1 MAENPTKQRTAHTG
15 ADGASRASD
24 PAPRRRATSPLVPP
38 GAIAVQAP
46 ESTDDRSLRRE
57 LLLGDLARRT
67 LNDLEPR
74 RLARVAVETIGRGL
88 EVDICL
94 LLAMRGNRL
103 VSRES
108 GVYAAPAAAL
118 DVEFAIDGA
127 NEIFNSIRLEGEVV
141 VDDVEREVEAGTSLA
156 SLGAALSAKSLL
168 AVPIIFSSRMR
179 ALLVLA
185 MQTGRRAWTMDE
197 RHIAREASSII
208 SVAQRQ
214 GELLDEARRVGERE
228 LLIRQIGRA
237 LRSSL
242 GLDHVLRTAAERV
255 GEAVK
260 ADGLVVWRSER
271 TTELTPLWR
280 FALGSGEQRLVER
293 AGAESAPVS
302 ISERVLEELLARHSA
317 QLVDDDWIGADA
329 LLATLPPSERRVIV
343 CPIVVRGEIWGL
355 VEIDRRSA
363 GWVWREGEL
372 AFVSEVAEQLAT
384 AVAQA
389 QLFDQVLRSQ
399 HEWETTFDGLADAV
413 IIYDDQ
419 RSVRRTNLATSTLLN
434 RPLGDLIGNGC
445 CSLGLCTD
453 KDGCAVERAM
463 GQRERV
469 VLEILSQRTYHVLH
483 VTVDPIVNERGN
495 IIGAVQLVRDLD
507 DLRRTEA
514 ELRRQQHFLVNLVES
529 AHDAIFVIDLAGR
542 LVWSNSHL
550 AGLSGRLISEMLGQS
565 YTSFVSEDQH
575 EEFDQH
581 FRAAMSGESRRFEA
595 SIYNT
600 TNGEERRVVLTYS
613 PIHEDGK
620 VVSVLGVARDV
631 TEEKSIAERSQQADK
646 LRALGQLASGV
657 AHDVNN
663 DLAAILGRVQ
673 RLMRNPEY
681 QALNREFEVIETA
694 ALDSAQ
700 TVRRIQNFARQQGQ
714 ADFVAVDLNGLVRDA
729 IEITRTR
736 WLDDAQSRGIRYTV
750 DFEAANLPPILG
762 DGSQLR
768 EVFVNLIINA
778 IDAMPEG
785 GALRV
790 VSSDGDGEAV
800 VRFADEGMGI
810 PRRIRERIFEPFFS
824 TKGASGTGMGLAVSY
839 GIVTRHNGRIDLESE
854 VGKGTTFTL
863 SFPLTDLPAEVS
875 PVRAAGF
882 VGPLKVLVI
891 DDEEVVREVLA
902 DLLDE
907 QGHTVFQTATGAE
920 GISIIERNGP
930 FDVVFTDLS
939 MPEMDG
945 WAVARCV
952 RERFEGLKVVL
963 VTGYGVSVMPPN
975 EETGLVDS
983 IIGKPFE
990 YDDISDLL
998 WRLYLP

>member
-1 MAENPTKQRTAHTG
+1 MNQHA
-15 ADGASRASD
+15 ASAGEDEVAVSD
-24 PAPRRRATSPLVPP
+24 AKPRRRDTSPLVLP
-38 GAIAVQAP
+38 GGIVITATEAKD
-46 ESTDDRSLRRE
+46 ERSIRRE

-67 LNDLEPR
+67 LADLDPR
-74 RLARVAVETIGRGL
+74 ALARVAVETIGRGL
-88 EVDICL
+88 ELDVCAL
-94 LLAMRGNRL
+94 LSMRGNRL
-103 VSRES
+103 MSRQS
-108 GVYAAPAAAL
+108 GLYQAGSSAL
-118 DVEFAIDGA
+118 PDDFAIDGA
-127 NEIFNSIRLEGEVV
+127 NEIFSAIRLEGEVV
-141 VDDVEREVEAGTSLA
+141 VSDVSVDVAPDTPLA
-156 SLGAALSAKSLL
+156 HLAVALSARALF
-168 AVPIIFSSRMR
+168 AVPIVFSARMR
-179 ALLVLA
+179 ALLVMA
-185 MQTGRRAWTMDE
+185 MQSTTREWTLED
-197 RHIAREASSII
+197 RHVAREASTIVSI
-208 SVAQRQ
+208 AQRQ
-214 GELLDEARRVGERE
+214 AELLDEARRVGERE

-242 GLDHVLRTAAERV
+242 GLDHVLRTAADRV
-255 GEAVK
+255 GEAVQ
-260 ADGLVVWRSER
+260 ADGLVVWRCEHGAD
-271 TTELTPLWR
+271 LTPLWR
-280 FALGSGEQRLVER
+280 FVDGGVDHRLVER
-293 AGAESAPVS
+293 ADSESVAVTVADD
-302 ISERVLEELLARHSA
+302 VLDELLARHTA
-317 QLVDDDWIGADA
+317 QIVEDGWMAA
-329 LLATLPPSERRVIV
+329 ATLEAKSHTADRRVVV

-355 VEIDRRSA
+355 LEIDRRTA

-372 AFVSEVAEQLAT
+372 AFISEVAEQLAT
-384 AVAQA
+384 AVHQA

-413 IIYDDQ
+413 IIYDDE
-419 RSVRRTNLATSTLLN
+419 RNVRRTNLATSSLLN
-434 RPLGDLIGNGC
+434 RTLGDLVGRPC

-463 GQRERV
+463 GVRERV

-483 VTVDPIVNERGN
+483 VTVDPIVNEHGD

-550 AGLSGRLISEMLGQS
+550 TTLTGRLISELLGQS
-565 YTSFVSEDQH
+565 YSSFVSEDQQ

-581 FRAAMSGESRRFEA
+581 FQATTTGETRRFEA
-595 SIYNT
+595 SIFNSA
-600 TNGEERRVVLTYS
+600 NGEERRVVLTYS
-613 PIHEDGK
+613 PINEDGK
-620 VVSVLGVARDV
+620 IVSVLGVARDV

-673 RLMRNPEY
+673 RLMRNPDY
-681 QALNREFEVIETA
+681 AAMRDEFEVIETA

-714 ADFVAVDLNGLVRDA
+714 ADFEPVDLNGLVRDA

-736 WLDDAQSRGIRYTV
+736 WLDDAHSRGIKYTV
-750 DFEAANLPPILG
+750 EFEAANLPPIFG

-778 IDAMPEG
+778 IDAMPDG

-790 VSSDGDGEAV
+790 SSTDNGGEV
-800 VRFADEGMGI
+800 TVKFADEGMGI

-839 GIVTRHNGRIDLESE
+839 GIVTHHNGRIDLESE

-863 SFPLTDLPAEVS
+863 SFPMTDIPAGAA
-875 PVRAAGF
+875 PARAAGF

-891 DDEEVVREVLA
+891 DDEDVVREVLS

-907 QGHTVFQTATGAE
+907 QGHTVFQTATGAD
-920 GISIIERNGP
+920 GISILERDGP

-939 MPEMDG
+939 MPGMDG
-945 WAVARCV
+945 WAVARHV
-952 RERFEGLKVVL
+952 REKFRVVKVVL
-963 VTGYGVSVMPPN
+963 VTGYGVSVTAPN
-975 EETGLVDS
+975 DETGLVDS

-990 YDDISDLL
+990 YDDIATLL
-998 WRLYLP
+998 WRLYQK

>member
-1 MAENPTKQRTAHTG
+1 MNQHAASAGEGERAVS
-15 ADGASRASD
+15 DGK
-24 PAPRRRATSPLVPP
+24 PRRRETSPLVLP
-38 GAIAVQAP
+38 GGIVITATEA
-46 ESTDDRSLRRE
+46 TDERSLRRE

-67 LNDLEPR
+67 LADLDPR
-74 RLARVAVETIGRGL
+74 ALARVAVETIGRGL
-88 EVDICL
+88 ELDVCAL
-94 LLAMRGNRL
+94 VSMRGNRL
-103 VSRES
+103 MSRQS
-108 GVYAAPAAAL
+108 GLYQAGSSAL
-118 DVEFAIDGA
+118 PDDFAIDGA
-127 NEIFNSIRLEGEVV
+127 NEIFSTIRLEGEVV
-141 VDDVEREVEAGTSLA
+141 VADVNADVAPDTPLA
-156 SLGAALSAKSLL
+156 HLAVALSARALL
-168 AVPIIFSSRMR
+168 AVPIVFSARMR
-179 ALLVLA
+179 ALLVMA
-185 MQTGRRAWTMDE
+185 MQTTTREWSLED
-197 RHIAREASSII
+197 RHVAREASTIVSI
-208 SVAQRQ
+208 AQRQ
-214 GELLDEARRVGERE
+214 AELLDEARRVGERE

-242 GLDHVLRTAAERV
+242 GLDHVLRTAADRV
-255 GEAVK
+255 GEAVQ
-260 ADGLVVWRSER
+260 ADGLVVWRCEHGAD
-271 TTELTPLWR
+271 LVPLWR
-280 FALGSGEQRLVER
+280 FVDGGVDHRLVER
-293 AGAESAPVS
+293 ADCESVPVTLADD
-302 ISERVLEELLARHSA
+302 VLDELLARHTA
-317 QLVDDDWIGADA
+317 QIVEDGWMGA
-329 LLATLPPSERRVIV
+329 ATLEATSHTADRRVVV

-355 VEIDRRSA
+355 LEIDRRSA

-372 AFVSEVAEQLAT
+372 AFISEVAEQLAT
-384 AVAQA
+384 AVHQA

-413 IIYDDQ
+413 IIYDDE
-419 RSVRRTNLATSTLLN
+419 RNVRRTNLATSSMLN
-434 RPLGDLIGNGC
+434 RTLGDLVGRPC

-463 GQRERV
+463 GLRERV

-483 VTVDPIVNERGN
+483 VTVDPIVNEHGD

-550 AGLSGRLISEMLGQS
+550 TTLSGRLISELLGQS
-565 YTSFVSEDQH
+565 YSSFVSEDQQ

-581 FRAAMSGESRRFEA
+581 FQATTTGETRRFEA
-595 SIYNT
+595 SIYNAAS
-600 TNGEERRVVLTYS
+600 GEERRVVLTYS
-613 PIHEDGK
+613 PINEDGK
-620 VVSVLGVARDV
+620 IVSVLGVARDV

-673 RLMRNPEY
+673 RLMRNPDY
-681 QALNREFEVIETA
+681 AAMRDEFEVIETA

-714 ADFVAVDLNGLVRDA
+714 ADFEPVDLNGLVRDA

-736 WLDDAQSRGIRYTV
+736 WLDDAHSRGIKYTV
-750 DFEAANLPPILG
+750 EFEAANLPPIFG

-778 IDAMPEG
+778 IDAMPDG

-790 VSSDGDGEAV
+790 SSADDGGEV
-800 VRFADEGMGI
+800 TVKFADEGMGI

-839 GIVTRHNGRIDLESE
+839 GIVTHHNGRIDLESE
-854 VGKGTTFTL
+854 VGKGTTFMI
-863 SFPLTDLPAEVS
+863 SFPMTDIPAGVA
-875 PVRAAGF
+875 PARAAGF

-891 DDEEVVREVLA
+891 DDEDVVREVLS

-907 QGHTVFQTATGAE
+907 QGHTVFQTATGAD
-920 GISIIERNGP
+920 GISVLEREGP

-939 MPEMDG
+939 MPGMDG
-945 WAVARCV
+945 WAVARHV
-952 RERFEGLKVVL
+952 REKFRVVKVVL
-963 VTGYGVSVMPPN
+963 VTGYGVSVTAPN
-975 EETGLVDS
+975 DETGLVDS

-990 YDDISDLL
+990 YDDIANLL
-998 WRLYLP
+998 WRLYQK

>member
-1 MAENPTKQRTAHTG
+1 MSETPMNQQAATAG
-15 ADGASRASD
+15 EGDV
-24 PAPRRRATSPLVPP
+24 APDDSKSRRRATSPLVLP
-38 GAIAVQAP
+38 GSLAVTVPAAV
-46 ESTDDRSLRRE
+46 DDRSLRRE

-67 LNDLEPR
+67 LSDLDPR
-74 RLARVAVETIGRGL
+74 ALARVAVETIGRGL
-88 EVDICL
+88 GLDVCA

-103 VSRES
+103 MSRES
-108 GVYAAPAAAL
+108 RMFQTEGSKVSV
-118 DVEFAIDGA
+118 DFSIDGA
-127 NEIFNSIRLEGEVV
+127 NEIFSAIRLEGEVV
-141 VDDVEREVEAGTSLA
+141 VADVAGEVAADTPLA
-156 SLGAALSAKSLL
+156 HLAEALSARALL
-168 AVPIIFSSRMR
+168 AVPIVFSSRMR
-179 ALLVLA
+179 ALLVMA
-185 MQTGRRAWTMDE
+185 MQTATREWTLDD
-197 RHIAREASSII
+197 RHLAREASTIVSI
-208 SVAQRQ
+208 AQRQ
-214 GELLDEARRVGERE
+214 AELLDEARRVGERE

-255 GEAVK
+255 GEAVQ
-260 ADGLVVWRSER
+260 ADGLVVWRCEHSVD
-271 TTELTPLWR
+271 LTPLWR
-280 FALGSGEQRLVER
+280 FAGGSDDQGLVER
-293 AGAESAPVS
+293 AASESVPVTVADS
-302 ISERVLEELLARHSA
+302 ILDELLARHTA
-317 QLVDDDWIGADA
+317 QIVEDGWMTSVSIDAASHTAD
-329 LLATLPPSERRVIV
+329 RRVVV

-355 VEIDRRSA
+355 LEIDRRSA

-384 AVAQA
+384 AVHQA

-413 IIYDDQ
+413 IIYDDE
-419 RSVRRTNLATSTLLN
+419 RNVRRTNLATSTLLN
-434 RPLGDLIGNGC
+434 RTLGDLVGQPC

-453 KDGCAVERAM
+453 KDGCAVARAM
-463 GQRERV
+463 ELRERV

-483 VTVDPIVNERGN
+483 VTVDPIVNEHGD
-495 IIGAVQLVRDLD
+495 IIGVVQLIRDLD

-550 AGLSGRLISEMLGQS
+550 STLSGRLISELLGQS
-565 YTSFVSEDQH
+565 YASFVSEDQQ
-575 EEFDQH
+575 EEFDLH
-581 FRAAMSGESRRFEA
+581 FKATTTGETRRFEA
-595 SIYNT
+595 SIYNAAT
-600 TNGEERRVVLTYS
+600 GDERRVVLTYS
-613 PIHEDGK
+613 PINEDGK
-620 VVSVLGVARDV
+620 IVSVLGVARDV

-673 RLMRNPEY
+673 RLMRNPDYSEMR
-681 QALNREFEVIETA
+681 QEFEVIETA

-714 ADFVAVDLNGLVRDA
+714 ADFEPVDLNGLVRDA

-736 WLDDAQSRGIRYTV
+736 WLDDAHSRGIKYTV
-750 DFEAANLPPILG
+750 EFEAANLPPILG

-778 IDAMPEG
+778 IDAMPDG
-785 GALRV
+785 GPLRV
-790 VSSDGDGEAV
+790 SSTDSDGEV
-800 VRFADEGMGI
+800 IVRFADEGMGI

-839 GIVTRHNGRIDLESE
+839 GIVTHHNGRIDLESE

-863 SFPLTDLPAEVS
+863 TFPMTEMPAGIA
-875 PVRAAGF
+875 PARAAGF

-891 DDEEVVREVLA
+891 DDEDVVREVLS

-920 GISIIERNGP
+920 GISILERDGP

-939 MPEMDG
+939 MPGMDG
-945 WAVARCV
+945 WAVARHV
-952 RERFEGLKVVL
+952 RERFRVVKVVL
-963 VTGYGVSVMPPN
+963 VTGYGVSVTAPN
-975 EETGLVDS
+975 DETGLVDS

-990 YDDISDLL
+990 YDDIANLL
-998 WRLYLP
+998 WRLYQK

>member
-1 MAENPTKQRTAHTG
+1 MNQHTAPTDEGDVAA
-15 ADGASRASD
+15 ADAK
-24 PAPRRRATSPLVPP
+24 PRQRATSPLVLP
-38 GAIAVQAP
+38 GGLTLTADGVH
-46 ESTDDRSLRRE
+46 DLSLRRE

-67 LNDLEPR
+67 LSDLDPR
-74 RLARVAVETIGRGL
+74 ALARVAVETIGRGL
-88 EVDICL
+88 KLDVCAL
-94 LLAMRGNRL
+94 LSMRGNRL
-103 VSRES
+103 MTRES
-108 GVYAAPAAAL
+108 GLYLANASAKLA
-118 DVEFAIDGA
+118 DFTIDGA
-127 NEIFNSIRLEGEVV
+127 DKIFNAIRQEGEVV
-141 VDDVEREVEAGTSLA
+141 VSDVAGDVPRDSPLGQLA
-156 SLGAALSAKSLL
+156 VSLSARSLI
-168 AVPIIFSSRMR
+168 AVPIVFSSRMR
-179 ALLVLA
+179 ALLVMA
-185 MQTGRRAWTMDE
+185 TQSAIRDWTLED
-197 RHIAREASSII
+197 RHIAREASTIVSI
-208 SVAQRQ
+208 AQRQ
-214 GELLDEARRVGERE
+214 AELLDEARRVGERE

-255 GEAVK
+255 GEAVQ
-260 ADGLVVWRSER
+260 ADGLVVWRCEGGHD
-271 TTELTPLWR
+271 LTPLWR
-280 FALGSGEQRLVER
+280 FVDSGDEHQLVER
-293 AGAESAPVS
+293 ASSESVTVTLS
-302 ISERVLEELLARHSA
+302 DSLLDELLARHTA
-317 QLVDDDWIGADA
+317 QIVEDRWIEAPTIDSLSHPAD
-329 LLATLPPSERRVIV
+329 RRVVV

-355 VEIDRRSA
+355 LEIDRRSA

-384 AVAQA
+384 AVHQA
-389 QLFDQVLRSQ
+389 QLFDQILRSQ

-413 IIYDDQ
+413 VIYDDG
-419 RSVRRTNLATSTLLN
+419 RNVRRTNLASSSMLN
-434 RPLGDLIGNGC
+434 RTLGDLVGRPC

-463 GQRERV
+463 NLRERV

-483 VTVDPIVNERGN
+483 VTVDPIVNEHGD
-495 IIGAVQLVRDLD
+495 IIGAVQLIRDLD

-529 AHDAIFVIDLAGR
+529 ANDAIFVIDLAGR

-550 AGLSGRLISEMLGQS
+550 ATLSGRLISELLGQS
-565 YTSFVSEDQH
+565 YSSFISDDQH

-581 FRAAMSGESRRFEA
+581 YHATTSGETRRFEA
-595 SIYNT
+595 SIYNSR
-600 TNGEERRVVLTYS
+600 NGDERRVVLTYS
-613 PIHEDGK
+613 PISEDGK
-620 VVSVLGVARDV
+620 IVSVLGVARDV

-673 RLMRNPEY
+673 RLMRNPDY
-681 QALNREFEVIETA
+681 VAMRDEFEVIETA

-714 ADFVAVDLNGLVRDA
+714 ADFEAVDLNGLVRDA

-736 WLDDAQSRGIRYTV
+736 WLDDAHSRGIKYTV
-750 DFEAANLPPILG
+750 EFEAANLPPILG

-778 IDAMPEG
+778 IDAMPQG
-785 GALRV
+785 GPLRV
-790 VSSDGDGEAV
+790 SSADEGAEV
-800 VRFADEGMGI
+800 TVKFADEGMGI

-839 GIVTRHNGRIDLESE
+839 GIVTHHNGRIDLESE
-854 VGKGTTFTL
+854 VGKGTTFLL
-863 SFPLTDLPAEVS
+863 SFPMTDIPAGTT
-875 PVRAAGF
+875 PARAAGF

-891 DDEEVVREVLA
+891 DDEEVVREVLS

-907 QGHTVFQTATGAE
+907 QGHTVFHTATGAE
-920 GISIIERNGP
+920 GIRILETEGP

-939 MPEMDG
+939 MPGMDG
-945 WAVARCV
+945 WAVARQV
-952 RERFEGLKVVL
+952 RERFRVVKVVL
-963 VTGYGVSVMPPN
+963 VTGYGVSVTAPN
-975 EETGLVDS
+975 DETGLVDS

-990 YDDISDLL
+990 YDDIANLL
-998 WRLYLP
+998 WRLYQK